1 MATYTQVANDQT
13 IQNVVQA
20 LDANNVDTVVAED
33 NEAAKEAVLKL
44 IPSGAKVFTGTS
56 ETLRTLGLE
65 EVLNS
70 EPYESVR
77 ANFMKLA
84 EQPDKALEMK
94 QIGSAADVYAGSA
107 HALTE
112 DGKILIASASGSQ
125 MPAISYGA
133 AKVVLVVSA
142 QKIVKDLVAG
152 IQRIE
157 QHVVPLEDK
166 RAQEAYGINTNF
178 SKLLVLNNGA
188 TRGRV
193 HVVIVKQNL
202 GF

>member
-1 MATYTQVANDQT
+1 MTEYMQVAQDEAIQT
-13 IQNVVQA
+13 VVST
-20 LDANNVDTVVAED
+20 LDANNVDTVIVDDLA
-33 NEAAKEAVLKL
+33 AAKAAVLSQV
-44 IPSGAKVFTGTS
+44 PSGAKVFTGTS
-56 ETLRTLGLE
+56 VTLQDTGLDKA
-65 EVLNS
+65 LN
-70 EPYESVR
+70 EAPYESVR
-77 ANFMKLA
+77 ANFMKLQ

-94 QIGSAADVYAGSA
+94 QIGSAADVYVGSA

-112 DGKILIASASGSQ
+112 DGKILIASATGSQ

-133 AKVVLVVSA
+133 AKVILVVGI
-142 QKIVKDLVAG
+142 QKIVKDLAEG

-166 RAQEAYGINTNF
+166 RAQEVYGISTNF

-193 HVVIVKQNL
+193 HVVIVKEDV